1 MTTIKQ
7 KVISI
12 VAGAGDE
19 IINNY
24 LEDGWLVKKI
34 VTERVSVSSGQ
45 CSQIEKGKIVFLL
58 EKTTY

>member
-19 IINNY
+19 IINY
-24 LEDGWLVKKI
+24 LERWLV
-34 VTERVSVSSGQ
+34 G
-45 CSQIEKGKIVFLL
+45 
-58 EKTTY
+58 